1 MTKSVRLA
9 MLSFCFLFLP
19 LTSIYAQTFAVIN
32 QEVYQGDVVVVRI
45 NPQWQGPMI
54 CISALGKQYVPNK
67 NGYVLIGVGVDVKP
81 AKYAVLRVECGRGVR
96 LDQGSEYF
104 KVLSKNFIK
113 TRVAGKG
120 RSNQKRKGSEKN
132 AIDKAFSVANR
143 SVYDLT
149 GGVNYANPLADRN
162 IIDSFGLIYSNN
174 KSLGHFGVDLGV
186 PVGTPVTATNF
197 GKVVLVAR
205 SFVREG
211 NMVILN
217 HGLGIFSVYMHL
229 SRIDVDEGDAVV
241 RSQIIGLSGETGA
254 GVREPHLHFNI
265 KIHDTYIDP
274 LRFIDTVD
282 KYLQ

>member
-1 MTKSVRLA
+1 MRQSIRLA
-9 MLSFCFLFLP
+9 MISFCFLFLS
-19 LTSIYAQTFAVIN
+19 LTSIYAQTFAVVN

-81 AKYAVLRVECGRGVR
+81 SKYPVLRVECGRGVR

-149 GGVNYANPLADRN
+149 GGINYADPLADRN

-186 PVGTPVTATNF
+186 PVGTPVTATNI

-265 KIHDTYIDP
+265 KIQNVYVDP
-274 LRFIDTVD
+274 LGFIDTVN